1 MFTRSVQRR
10 YEDPLD
16 VLWVATLAR
25 VGIRLRR
32 DTEVFAATDGRGSL
46 TLGAPSTLDADDC
59 LAQMIFHEL
68 CHSLVAGPEGLSEPD
83 WGMSNTDARDLVQE
97 HACLRLQAA
106 LSAPLGLR
114 EVLAPTTDF
123 RSFYD
128 ALPSDPLQG
137 EAEDVVRARAA
148 CTRMRDAPWHPHVQN
163 ALGATAALIAVV
175 APYANSDSLFATFR
189 SGDDEAVD
197 DHR

>member
-1 MFTRSVQRR
+1 MPTRPIERLYQ
-10 YEDPLD
+10 DPLD
-16 VLWVATLAR
+16 LVWVTTLAR
-25 VGIRLRR
+25 VGFGLRR

-46 TLGAPSTLDADDC
+46 TLGAPETLDADDC
-59 LAQMIFHEL
+59 LSQMIFHEL
-68 CHSLVAGPEGLSEPD
+68 CHSLVAGPEGLNRPD

-106 LSAPLGLR
+106 LSGPLGLR

-128 ALPSDPLQG
+128 ALPSDPLLG
-137 EAEDVVRARAA
+137 EGDDVDRARVARA
-148 CTRMRDAPWHPHVQN
+148 RVALAPWHPHLQN

-175 APYANSDSLFATFR
+175 APYASPESLFATFR
-189 SGDDEAVD
+189 G
-197 DHR
+197 